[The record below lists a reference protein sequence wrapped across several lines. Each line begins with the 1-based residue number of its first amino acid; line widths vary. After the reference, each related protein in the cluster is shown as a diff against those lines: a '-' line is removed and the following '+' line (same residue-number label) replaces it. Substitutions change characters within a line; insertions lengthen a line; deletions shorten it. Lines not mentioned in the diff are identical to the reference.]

1 MANSA
6 CFPVVEQFV
15 SVNGEGLESG
25 RPAAFIRFAGCNLDC
40 AYCDTRW
47 ANGADAVAAAEL
59 RSAEELVDWVRSTGV
74 SAVTLTG
81 GEPLLQT
88 GLPDLVQQLMAVD
101 DPHPLRVEVETNGSC
116 NLTPLLHLREDV
128 QKGRPKLRC
137 AKGAPQIAPARSP
150 DAQKGRPKLH
160 IEKASQRATSDP
172 MCNLE
177 RPFCTST
184 ELPGSLHLTV
194 DWKTPAAGAD
204 ACERMLPSTFAE
216 LDERDAVKFVIGSVD
231 DVAFAAKCAAEAGL
245 FGRCAVLV
253 SPVWGSVDPADVADA
268 LQRSDMHEARLQ
280 LQLHKI
286 LWPNTS
292 RGV

>member
-59 RSAEELVDWVRSTGV
+59 RSAEELVDWVRGTGV

-88 GLPDLVQQLMAVD
+88 GLPDLVQQLLAVD

-128 QKGRPKLRC
+128 QKGRPKLH
-137 AKGAPQIAPARSP
+137 IA
-150 DAQKGRPKLH
+150 
-160 IEKASQRATSDP
+160 KASQCATSDP

>member
-1 MANSA
+1 MVNSA
-6 CFPVVEQFV
+6 RFSVVEQFV

-59 RSAEELVDWVRSTGV
+59 RSAEELVDWVRGTGV

-137 AKGAPQIAPARSP
+137 AKGSPQIAPARSP
-150 DAQKGRPKLH
+150 DVQKGRPKLH
-160 IEKASQRATSDP
+160 LRDRQ
-172 MCNLE
+172 MCRRDVPN
-177 RPFCTST
+177 CT
-184 ELPGSLHLTV
+184 
-194 DWKTPAAGAD
+194 
-204 ACERMLPSTFAE
+204 
-216 LDERDAVKFVIGSVD
+216 
-231 DVAFAAKCAAEAGL
+231 
-245 FGRCAVLV
+245 
-253 SPVWGSVDPADVADA
+253 
-268 LQRSDMHEARLQ
+268 
-280 LQLHKI
+280 
-286 LWPNTS
+286 
-292 RGV
+292 